1 VLICGTPHPQPLT
14 AIREKLG
21 DMVFDVP
28 QMSKEEAKKFRDQSA
43 RHPVDRPAVSFLQKR
58 G

>member
-1 VLICGTPHPQPLT
+1 VSKSFRVFGVVRGSPHPQPLT

-28 QMSKEEAKKFRDQSA
+28 QMSKEEAKKFRD
-43 RHPVDRPAVSFLQKR
+43 
-58 G
+58 